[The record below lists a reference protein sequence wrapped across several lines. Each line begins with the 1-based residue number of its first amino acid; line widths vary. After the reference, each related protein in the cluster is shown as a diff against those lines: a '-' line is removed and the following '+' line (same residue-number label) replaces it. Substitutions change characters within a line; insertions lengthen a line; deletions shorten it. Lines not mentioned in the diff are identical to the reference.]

1 MFLETVRDEE
11 RGALKKVIYDL
22 LILAADTNEVVAIRR
37 IRERER
43 EGEEIEGLLRHTEWD
58 EHTCLILAQ
67 QHNAIQEG
75 KI

>member
-11 RGALKKVIYDL
+11 RGALKKSFTICL
-22 LILAADTNEVVAIRR
+22 FWQLILMKSSPFVKS
-37 IRERER
+37 ERER

-58 EHTCLILAQ
+58 EHTFLILAQ